1 VTSQEKPTRHAGRRV
16 ARLSD
21 VANTKGRQGRV
32 PASAATIWRW
42 VKQGTFPAPFKIGP
56 NVTVWDLDEIDAF
69 LAQRAGGNPA

>member
-1 VTSQEKPTRHAGRRV
+1 MNQEKSTQHAGRRV

-21 VANTKGRQGRV
+21 GANIKGRRGRV
-32 PASAATIWRW
+32 PASPATIWRW

-69 LAQRAGGNPA
+69 LARRAGGNPA